1 MREDLDVAENMNFT
15 SHDYTDNFMYNNVW
29 DLNVDSFAV
38 ETNDERHLIYLNFCF
53 VLFYLLIL

>member
-38 ETNDERHLIYLNFCF
+38 ERMTKGT
-53 VLFYLLIL
+53 

>member
-1 MREDLDVAENMNFT
+1 MNDVTVREDLDVAENMNFT

-38 ETNDERHLIYLNFCF
+38 ERMTKGT
-53 VLFYLLIL
+53 